1 MSKEP
6 ENNRNYRKLKRL
18 SIDKIEEDPKRH
30 PSVKGL
36 YDEKGNKIIITKD
49 MINNANN
56 LFSFKVKVK
65 KDDNAELNNSNDNI
79 LVQID
84 KCENKIVDDKETFF
98 VENKKNNDDK
108 QK

>member
-6 ENNRNYRKLKRL
+6 DHKNYRKLKRL
-18 SIDKIEEDPKRH
+18 SIDKVEEGPKRH

-36 YDEKGNKIIITKD
+36 YDERGNKIIFSKD
-49 MINNANN
+49 KINNTNN
-56 LFSFKVKVK
+56 LFTFKMKPK
-65 KDDNAELNNSNDNI
+65 KGDNEELNKSNENI

-98 VENKKNNDDK
+98 VENKKNNEDK